1 MNVQF
6 TDVLIIGIGIAG
18 LMAAECL
25 RSHQNVTII
34 TKSSFQNSN
43 SYRAQ
48 GGIAAATQQDDHWAE
63 HFLDTIKAGRFH
75 NEEALTEILV
85 KEGPELISLLE
96 KWNVPFDKN
105 PDGKVS
111 LGREGGHRKSRI
123 LHAGGDRTGSK
134 MINALFNRVAGH
146 VTIKEHEMVGDLIV
160 EDGRCRGAWTKLEN
174 GEVAVYRAGAV
185 ILASGGAAGLY
196 SVHSND
202 ESITGDSIAL
212 AYRAGALLSDL
223 EFLQFHP
230 TMLYTQ
236 GKSFGLVSEAVRG
249 EGGVLLTDQGDR
261 VMKGIHELEDLAP
274 RDIVAR
280 TIHQSINQGRK
291 VFLDVSNVKNFT
303 NRFPTITKQCNLA
316 RISLKDGWIPVAPG
330 AHFTM
335 GGAVTDEW
343 GRTTVPGLYAV
354 GEASRT
360 GVHGANRLASNSLL
374 EGVVFS
380 KRTALNILEEPC
392 AAPVSAPNS
401 LDSMQ
406 TKSAGWLPDK
416 EEIKEK
422 MTKYAGIVRTP
433 DGLSE
438 AIAWFE
444 EYEKCTPDFGCT
456 IHEMEVLNM
465 LQTAK
470 LIVTSA
476 FMRKESRGGHY
487 RTDFPVSNDREWLKK
502 QIYRRKDYH
511 EQAEAKKTAAGIFA

>member
-6 TDVLIIGIGIAG
+6 TDVLVIGTGIAG
-18 LMAAECL
+18 LMTAECL
-25 RSHQNVTII
+25 RSHKNVTII

-43 SYRAQ
+43 SYHAQ
-48 GGIAAATQQDDHWAE
+48 GGIAAATQPDDHWTE
-63 HFLDTIKAGRFH
+63 HFLDTIKAGSFH
-75 NEEALTEILV
+75 NEEVLTEILV
-85 KEGPELISLLE
+85 KEGPELISRLE
-96 KWNVPFDKN
+96 KMNVPFDRN
-105 PDGKVS
+105 PDGTVS

-123 LHAGGDRTGSK
+123 LHAGGDRTGSR
-134 MINALFNRVAGH
+134 IVTTLYNRIAGH
-146 VTIKEHEMVGDLIV
+146 VTIKENEMIGDLIV
-160 EDGRCRGAWTKLEN
+160 EGGRCRGAWTKLKN
-174 GEVAVYRAGAV
+174 GEVTVYIAGAV

-202 ESITGDSIAL
+202 ISITGDSIAL

-230 TMLYTQ
+230 TMLFTH

-249 EGGVLLTDQGDR
+249 EGAVLLTDQGDR

-280 TIHQSINQGRK
+280 TIHQSLNRGRK

-303 NRFPTITKQCNLA
+303 KRFPTITKQCKRA
-316 RISLKDGWIPVAPG
+316 QVSLEEGRIPVAPG

-335 GGAVTDEW
+335 GGAVTNEW
-343 GRTTVPGLYAV
+343 GQTTVPGLYAV

-380 KRTALNILEEPC
+380 KRAALKILDEPGTSP
-392 AAPVSAPNS
+392 ASISNDLEKTRPGR
-401 LDSMQ
+401 
-406 TKSAGWLPDK
+406 TLPEK

-422 MTKYAGIVRTP
+422 MTRYAGIVRSP
-433 DGLSE
+433 HGLRE
-438 AIAWFE
+438 AIGWFE
-444 EYEKCTPDFGCT
+444 RHNHWNPDVGCT
-456 IHEMEVLNM
+456 THELEVLNM
-465 LQTAK
+465 LQTGH

-476 FMRKESRGGHY
+476 YIRKESRGGHY
-487 RTDFPVSNDREWLKK
+487 RTDFPVRNDGEWLKK
-502 QIYRRKDYH
+502 QVYRRKDYY